1 MSGVIVFSALGAVGV
16 FIACVAL
23 ALPARMRESDELHNV
38 VAVSG
43 GLRAPTLR
51 QRVNQPFEALADRSS
66 QRRRLN
72 GGLTLGE
79 HLIRAN
85 LKLRPSEFVMIQVAF
100 LIGEALALSCP
111 ATTIRAS
118 AGGTLGAILE
128 STSHPIRRRVQ
139 TKGRIS
145 AMTAQARAS
154 GWVITLLP
162 VAVAAILYFITPTY
176 FRVMFNDRVGI
187 ELLAVATVSVAIGN
201 VFIRR
206 IVNFRV

>member
-100 LIGEALALSCP
+100 LIAWAVISLLRFGFGP
-111 ATTIRAS
+111 QFVV
-118 AGGTLGAILE
+118 AGVVGYLVPMRYVRYRQRQPL
-128 STSHPIRRRVQ
+128 R
-139 TKGRIS
+139 
-145 AMTAQARAS
+145 
-154 GWVITLLP
+154 LL
-162 VAVAAILYFITPTY
+162 
-176 FRVMFNDRVGI
+176 N
-187 ELLAVATVSVAIGN
+187 S
-201 VFIRR
+201 
-206 IVNFRV
+206 